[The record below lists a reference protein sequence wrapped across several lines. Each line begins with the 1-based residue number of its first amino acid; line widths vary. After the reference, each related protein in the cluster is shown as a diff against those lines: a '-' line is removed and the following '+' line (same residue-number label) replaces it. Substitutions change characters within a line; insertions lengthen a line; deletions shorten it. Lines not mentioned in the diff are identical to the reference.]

1 MGVWPG
7 FLHAQFPKFNSRL
20 SSPPRPLHESPLTT
34 DQAEAIRSYNQVT
47 IQHTLLCGNRN
58 RVWNRN
64 SVFFFFNY
72 LKYISGAPWL
82 EGNCAYSNY
91 LLLISL
97 LFFSFFLFLFFFF
110 WFFEFFFTG
119 THVRKENCYQYA
131 HLHILTYFSGYLT
144 FSLMEKSLRKSIQ
157 QDPPRGM

>member
-1 MGVWPG
+1 MHFITIKCNDGGVARIFARTISQIQQPP
-7 FLHAQFPKFNSRL
+7 LL
-20 SSPPRPLHESPLTT
+20 SPPPHPPPPPLRPLHESPLTT

-64 SVFFFFNY
+64 SVFFFNY

-97 LFFSFFLFLFFFF
+97 LLFSFFLFLFFFGSLN
-110 WFFEFFFTG
+110 FFLQEPTCVKK
-119 THVRKENCYQYA
+119 TVINMLIC
-131 HLHILTYFSGYLT
+131 TS
-144 FSLMEKSLRKSIQ
+144 
-157 QDPPRGM
+157 